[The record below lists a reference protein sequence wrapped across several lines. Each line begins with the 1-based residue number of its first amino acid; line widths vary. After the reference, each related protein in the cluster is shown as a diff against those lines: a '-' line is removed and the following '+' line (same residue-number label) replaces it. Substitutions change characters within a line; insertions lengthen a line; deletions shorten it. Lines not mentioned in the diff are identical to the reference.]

1 MIKGNL
7 YSKFNDV
14 LKDACGFA
22 AALFISLS
30 LLGIVALY
38 SITTA
43 AVILT
48 ACSVLVIITGIL
60 ILFFIKHED
69 SDEDTEKK

>member
-48 ACSVLVIITGIL
+48 ACSVLVIFTGIL